1 VSEPAAASPP
11 EEHWRGFADESYGQH
26 DYYVAI
32 VVTGQAQEAALKAG
46 FDALRK
52 EAAQKWKV
60 PSDVEFHAYDIM
72 QGCDDWKVLRGRVG
86 DAASL
91 YRKLLKVIVASGAKV
106 AIEGVG
112 IADLAEEYDNPPYA
126 HEAAARLA
134 LEQVDQWCADAGVSA
149 VEITADEISSDMRFA
164 TDVFNRAIDGTTVA
178 ASDEHPGSLGHVAQ
192 PIALVSSASS
202 DGVQAADL
210 VAHIV
215 RRHFE
220 ETSAAPRAVK
230 LARSLYHTLLPALTY
245 RGGRAAPKGVIGK
258 NVCLPG
264 GCLA

>member
-1 VSEPAAASPP
+1 MSGPAAANPP
-11 EEHWRGFADESYGQH
+11 EQKWRGFADESYGQH

-32 VVTGQAQEAALKAG
+32 VVTDQAQEAALKSG
-46 FDALRK
+46 FGALRK
-52 EAAQKWKV
+52 DAARKWQV
-60 PSDVEFHAYDIM
+60 PSNVEFHAYNIM
-72 QGCDDWKVLRGRVG
+72 QGRGNWRVLRDRIG

-91 YRKLLKVIVASGAKV
+91 YRKLLKAIVASGAKV

-112 IADLAEEYDNPPYA
+112 IADLAEKYKNPPYA

-134 LEQVDQWCADAGVSA
+134 LEQVDQWCAEAGVNA
-149 VEITADEISSDMRFA
+149 IEITADEISSDTRFA
-164 TDVFNRAIDGTTVA
+164 TEVFNRAIDGTSVG
-178 ASDEHPGSLGHVAQ
+178 ASAGHPGVLGHIAQ
-192 PIALVSSASS
+192 PVALVSSASS

-220 ETSAAPRAVK
+220 ETTAAPRAVK

-245 RGGRAAPKGVIGK
+245 RGGRAARTDDQSSED
-258 NVCLPG
+258 
-264 GCLA
+264 AQ